1 MLILCGF
8 PFAREIMLLTLV
20 QDSSVEQKSGIISKC
35 KGTKKKL
42 NYKESEK
49 VLRKFYDINYSL
61 YFRTKITRDG
71 VLLRLFPN
79 QKPLSSTKGI
89 LHDGTT

>member
-35 KGTKKKL
+35 KGTK
-42 NYKESEK
+42 
-49 VLRKFYDINYSL
+49 
-61 YFRTKITRDG
+61 
-71 VLLRLFPN
+71 
-79 QKPLSSTKGI
+79 
-89 LHDGTT
+89 